1 MPHPP
6 LPHPP
11 THAQPIYREAM
22 FSGIFPKKPDTAGEK
37 ALAQAL
43 GGGGDDDDDGG
54 SKSNKKGGGKGTGL
68 FDPSGLERYV
78 LFCERIVA
86 WV

>member
-1 MPHPP
+1 
-6 LPHPP
+6 
-11 THAQPIYREAM
+11 M

-43 GGGGDDDDDGG
+43 GGGGDDDDDSG

-78 LFCERIVA
+78 FDGFETRGWA
-86 WV
+86 W